1 MLESIRKEVFE
12 RLGKER
18 AKLMKQSR
26 ELKLHGF
33 EDLADK
39 ALWEV
44 YGLDTAVEA
53 LGFTVVEV
61 SPILS
66 RKSKQIQRRSRTI
79 ISNGCGI
86 KGRINE
92 KGFDV
97 SAPSPRM

>member
-39 ALWEV
+39 TLWEV

-53 LGFTVVEV
+53 LGFTVVEFHQYY
-61 SPILS
+61 
-66 RKSKQIQRRSRTI
+66 RENRSRF
-79 ISNGCGI
+79 
-86 KGRINE
+86 KE
-92 KGFDV
+92 EV
-97 SAPSPRM
+97 EQ